1 MLTLFR
7 RQLRLQTVAIFL
19 AVIVSGGTMD
29 WAHGGWDDPGCDPIP
44 VQVQHDHSAHRFT
57 AGTRGPEA
65 PSDHCALCHLLRT
78 LRTARSAESL
88 ATDAAASAESR
99 GPFNGTFTVA
109 LVALAVPARAPPALL
124 L

>member
-7 RQLRLQTVAIFL
+7 RHLRLQTVAIFL

-29 WAHGGWDDPGCDPIP
+29 WVHGGWDDPGCDPVP
-44 VQVQHDHSAHRFT
+44 VQHDHAAHRFT

-65 PSDHCALCHLLRT
+65 PSDHCALCHLLRS

-88 ATDAAASAESR
+88 ATDAAVSAESR
-99 GPFNGTFTVA
+99 GSFDVTFTVA
-109 LVALAVPARAPPALL
+109 LVPLAVPARAPPAVLL
-124 L
+124 